1 MTAEP
6 RTIESVVAEPARRTI
21 ALLLVS
27 DDAQAHRVIGALVA
41 EASGRTRLDRAATY
55 ADGLRTLLQRRH
67 DAALVD
73 ARLGSASGLELVQ
86 QARAAGCRIPCILLS
101 SAAGDDLALH
111 AVRCGA
117 SDCLDKTRLDR
128 SILDRTIGLAV
139 ERSRSVDALA
149 RSEER
154 FRALV
159 EHGAQ
164 VALVD
169 AGGVFRYV
177 SRAAARVVGTSVEGL
192 LGTSILDRV
201 HPADAAALD
210 RSIARASGRRGR
222 ATPVDVRLRHA
233 DGSWR
238 QIAGTLTSR
247 LGEPAID
254 GLILSVRDAGR
265 SRAGTLRGSR
275 TPQDP
280 LAGATAGWETRGAA
294 RTEDRFVEPRGVD
307 ATPLEREER
316 FRAVFEGALDAMMII
331 DEQGALTDVNQAGCT
346 LLNLPYQDIV
356 GRRISELVPAEDQS
370 LRAEAWERFLDEG
383 HTSGVLELVRPGGE
397 RRIAEFRARSH
408 VMPNR
413 HLAIL
418 RDVTEQRQLE
428 ERLQLSQKIETVGRL
443 AGGVAHDFNNLLT
456 AILGYAELVLDRLE
470 PGHELRPD
478 LEEIRRAGERAASL
492 TQQLLAFGRKQVL
505 RPKTLDLNTI
515 VAGMD
520 GLLRRL
526 IREDIRLSTSLHER
540 LWSVEIDPGQ
550 IEQVIVNLVVNAR
563 DALAGGGG
571 VTIET
576 SNDLVSDEYARA
588 HPPMRAGHY
597 VRLTVADTGV
607 GMDSDTLSHVF
618 EPFFTTKE
626 RGKGTGLG
634 LATVYGIVKQSGG
647 FIWAESGPG
656 EGSRF
661 SIYLPTVERA
671 SEAPPASAA
680 PRCVP
685 RGTETVLL
693 VEDEETVRSLAREV
707 LKRNGYTVLEA
718 QDAHEARRIDREHR
732 GSIHLLLT
740 DVVMPGLSGPELAAQ
755 IAGGRPGL
763 RVLYM
768 SGYTDGAPVGPSRGP
783 GFPAF
788 LPKPFMADTLASKVR
803 EVLDAAG

>member
-1 MTAEP
+1 MMVEP
-6 RTIESVVAEPARRTI
+6 RAIEAVAEPARRATCI
-21 ALLLVS
+21 LLVS
-27 DDAQAHRVIGALVA
+27 DDPQAHRVIGALVA
-41 EASGRTRLDRAATY
+41 DPYVCLRLDRAATY
-55 ADGLRTLLQRRH
+55 SDGLRTLLQRRH

-117 SDCLDKTRLDR
+117 SDLLDKTRLDR
-128 SILDRTIGLAV
+128 SILDRTIRLAV
-139 ERSRSVDALA
+139 ERARSLDALA

-159 EHGAQ
+159 EHGAEA

-169 AGGVFRYV
+169 AAGVFRYV
-177 SRAAARVVGTSVEGL
+177 SRAAARVVGTSAEEL
-192 LGTSILDRV
+192 AGTSILDRV
-201 HPADAAALD
+201 HPGEAAALQ
-210 RSIARASGRRGR
+210 RSIARAGSRRGR
-222 ATPVDVRLRHA
+222 ATPIDARLRHA
-233 DGSWR
+233 DGTWR
-238 QIAGTLTSR
+238 RVAGTLTSR

-254 GLILSVRDAGR
+254 ALILGFRDTGR
-265 SRAGTLRGSR
+265 SRGVRTPPGSGTLPGGARVTAATGTRDAASAE
-275 TPQDP
+275 DP
-280 LAGATAGWETRGAA
+280 S
-294 RTEDRFVEPRGVD
+294 VEPRRAD
-307 ATPLEREER
+307 AILLQREER
-316 FRAVFEGALDAMMII
+316 FRAVFEGALDAMMIV
-331 DEQGALTDVNQAGCT
+331 DEQGALTDVNQAACA

-456 AILGYAELVLDRLE
+456 AILGYAELALDRLE

-526 IREDIRLSTSLHER
+526 IREDIRLTTSLHEP

-550 IEQVIVNLVVNAR
+550 LEQVIVNLVVNAR
-563 DALAGGGG
+563 DALPGGGG
-571 VTIET
+571 VTIDT
-576 SNDLVSDEYARA
+576 SNELVSAEYARA

-597 VRLTVADTGV
+597 VRLTVADTGI
-607 GMDSDTLSHVF
+607 GMDPDTLSHVF

-671 SEAPPASAA
+671 TEAPHAPAA
-680 PRCVP
+680 PRSVP

-718 QDAHEARRIDREHR
+718 QNADEARLIDREHG

-740 DVVMPGLSGPELAAQ
+740 DVVMPGLNGPELAAQ
-755 IAGGRPGL
+755 LAAGRPGL

-768 SGYTDGAPVGPSRGP
+768 SGYTHGAPVCQTRGP
-783 GFPAF
+783 DPAF

-803 EVLDAAG
+803 EVLDAGS